1 MGGFYLDIIKD
12 RIYTCAEDSLPRRSA
27 QTALHQIAEAFV
39 RWIAPILSFTAHE
52 IWDFMPGD
60 RSSSV
65 FVAQW
70 YPLQRLGDDE
80 TISKQDWAVIL
91 QAKEAI
97 NKVIE
102 GQRSQGNVKGSLEAD
117 IEVFADEALTKSLA
131 KLGDEL
137 RFVTITSKATLL
149 PLSQAADSEDSLMDG
164 LKVSLKRSSADKCVR
179 CWHFIDDVGS
189 NTDHPEV
196 CGRCVSNI
204 SGQNEARHYA

>member
-1 MGGFYLDIIKD
+1 M
-12 RIYTCAEDSLPRRSA
+12 
-27 QTALHQIAEAFV
+27 
-39 RWIAPILSFTAHE
+39 
-52 IWDFMPGD
+52 
-60 RSSSV
+60 
-65 FVAQW
+65 
-70 YPLQRLGDDE
+70 
-80 TISKQDWAVIL
+80 
-91 QAKEAI
+91 
-97 NKVIE
+97 
-102 GQRSQGNVKGSLEAD
+102 
-117 IEVFADEALTKSLA
+117 FADEALTKSLA

-189 NTDHPEV
+189 NADHPEV

>member
-1 MGGFYLDIIKD
+1 
-12 RIYTCAEDSLPRRSA
+12 
-27 QTALHQIAEAFV
+27 
-39 RWIAPILSFTAHE
+39 
-52 IWDFMPGD
+52 MPGD

-189 NTDHPEV
+189 NADHPEV